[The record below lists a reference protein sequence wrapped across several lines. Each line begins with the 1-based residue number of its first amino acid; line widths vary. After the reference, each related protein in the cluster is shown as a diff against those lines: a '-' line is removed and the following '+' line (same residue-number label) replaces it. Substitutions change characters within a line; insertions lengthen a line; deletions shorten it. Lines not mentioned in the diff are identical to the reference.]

1 MREVKAGSSYL
12 SQGDTRVH
20 LGLGGA
26 AGVDRLEIRWPSGRT
41 EVLEAVP
48 GGQIV
53 TITEGR
59 GITGRTPFA
68 PQ

>member
-1 MREVKAGSSYL
+1 
-12 SQGDTRVH
+12 

-26 AGVDRLEIRWPSGRT
+26 AGVDRLEIRWPNGRT